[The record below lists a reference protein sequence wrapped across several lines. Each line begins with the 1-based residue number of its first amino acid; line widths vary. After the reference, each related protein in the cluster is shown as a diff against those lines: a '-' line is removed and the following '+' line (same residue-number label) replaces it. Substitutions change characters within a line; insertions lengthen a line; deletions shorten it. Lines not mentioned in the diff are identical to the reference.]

1 MLSLLESEVRK
12 FEVRGDA
19 VEVVVVHHTSLG
31 DESGGPWRRSAPFS
45 VKLHGNRAMFP
56 FNTNTIAQSDTS
68 RRIAPS
74 PFGARN
80 RVQCMQKAAMA

>member
-19 VEVVVVHHTSLG
+19 